1 MGYDEQNTS
10 VAIGTQTGEIMESIT
25 QLQPPDN
32 NWRGNYRYSVYKHR
46 LFAPD
51 GSIYTRP
58 FIVIRN
64 MYGAIVRFTN
74 LHNYANIFAGK
85 IFVPMNADATKKLFY
100 ICKMFNYALIERD
113 DEYGIDHIFQ
123 ISREMLE
130 QFFNDYATTESRTG
144 GFRSEPSVEF
154 CVSAVTE
161 FFRNLCRKFGRQ
173 MLLNEADLVTER
185 NVYTKRGGIVVKT
198 VPAFQVRGIRSS
210 KRTFRELPT
219 KAFKILIN
227 LAFRYAPDIA
237 FAMCL
242 QAFAGLRAGEAC
254 NIRQEQSPIGG
265 SLKVT
270 RVGNDVRKVEID
282 LTRELPMRS
291 DAVFCG
297 NIKKER
303 IQCVYHPFLDA
314 FDMAYQHHKKWLS
327 SQKYEHGYCPM
338 FVNNR
343 GKAMTYNDYR
353 NRFICLVDER
363 FRPAL
368 LQSGDADCRLYGQM
382 LYENRLGLHSL
393 RHWFSVQ
400 LVLHGED
407 IAQIQY
413 WRGDKNPESALTY
426 LQNKGD
432 LVKELEKAN
441 ETLIEILM
449 GNGKR
454 EIGDL
459 F

>member
-1 MGYDEQNTS
+1 MGYDMQKVSDIISIRAGGN
-10 VAIGTQTGEIMESIT
+10 MEGRF
-25 QLQPPDN
+25 QLQPLDN
-32 NWRGNYRYSVYKHR
+32 SWRGNYRYAVYKHQ
-46 LFAPD
+46 LLAPD
-51 GSIYTRP
+51 GSVYTRP
-58 FIVIRN
+58 FIVIKN

-74 LHNYANIFAGK
+74 LHNYASIFAGK

-100 ICKMFNYALIERD
+100 VCKALNYALIEQHE
-113 DEYGIDHIFQ
+113 EYGADHVFQ

-130 QFFNDYATTESRTG
+130 RFFSDYATTESSVG

-154 CVSAVTE
+154 CVSAVTG
-161 FFRNLCRKFGRQ
+161 FFHNLCRKFSEQ
-173 MLLNEADLVTER
+173 MLLDESDLVTER
-185 NVYTKRGGIVVKT
+185 NVYTKRGGVVAKT
-198 VPAFQVRGIRSS
+198 VPAFQVRGIRSN

-219 KAFKILIN
+219 KAFKILMN

-254 NIRQEQSPIGG
+254 NIRQEQSPAGG

-270 RVGNDVRKVEID
+270 RVGNDARKVEID
-282 LTRELPMRS
+282 LTRKLPMRS

-297 NIKKER
+297 KIKKER
-303 IQCVYHPFLDA
+303 VQCVYPPFLDA
-314 FDMAYQHHKKWLS
+314 FDMAYQQHKKWLS
-327 SQKYEHGYCPM
+327 ARKFEPEHCPM

-353 NRFICLVDER
+353 NRFTCLVDER

-368 LQSGDADCRLYGQM
+368 LESDDAECRLYGQM

-393 RHWFSVQ
+393 RHWYSVQ

-413 WRGDKNPESALTY
+413 WRGDKSPESALTY

-432 LVKELEKAN
+432 LVK
-441 ETLIEILM
+441 
-449 GNGKR
+449 
-454 EIGDL
+454 
-459 F
+459 

>member
-1 MGYDEQNTS
+1 MQNTP
-10 VAIGTQTGEIMESIT
+10 VVIGIWAGGTMESII
-25 QLQPPDN
+25 QLQPSDN
-32 NWRGNYRYSVYKHR
+32 TWRGGYRYAVYKHR
-46 LFAPD
+46 LIAPD
-51 GSIYTRP
+51 GSVYTRQ

-64 MYGAIVRFTN
+64 IYGVIARFTN
-74 LHNYANIFAGK
+74 LHNYASIFTGK

-100 ICKMFNYALIERD
+100 ICKILNYALIERHG
-113 DEYGIDHIFQ
+113 EYGVDHIFQ

-130 QFFNDYATTESRTG
+130 QFFRDYATTESHTG
-144 GFRSEPSVEF
+144 RFRSEPSVEF

-161 FFRNLCRKFGRQ
+161 FFRNLCHKFSNQ
-173 MLLNEADLVTER
+173 MLLNESDLVTER
-185 NVYTKRGGIVVKT
+185 NVYTKHGAIIPKI
-198 VPAFQVRGIRSS
+198 VPAFQVRGIRSN

-219 KAFKILIN
+219 KAFKILLN

-237 FAMCL
+237 FAVCL
-242 QAFAGLRAGEAC
+242 QAFSGLRAGEVC
-254 NIRQEQSPIGG
+254 NIRQEQSPIGS

-270 RVGNDVRKVEID
+270 RIGSDVRNVEID

-297 NIKKER
+297 KIKKER
-303 IQCVYHPFLDA
+303 VQCVYHPFLDA
-314 FDMAYQHHKKWLS
+314 FDTAYQHHKKWLS
-327 SQKYEHGYCPM
+327 SHKFELGYCPM

-343 GKAMTYNDYR
+343 GMAMTYNDYR
-353 NRFICLVDER
+353 NRFTCLVDEH

-368 LQSGDADCRLYGQM
+368 LQSDDTECRLYGQM

-441 ETLIEILM
+441 ETLIEIIM
-449 GNGKR
+449 SNGER
-454 EIGDL
+454 EIGEL
-459 F
+459 L